1 MIYEILAILN
11 YQRNDSGWYFK
22 EVLWLEIHTVDY
34 KPIKSPSYIQLP
46 DFIMRKKAILNI
58 ENKMITIVLCGRY

>member
-22 EVLWLEIHTVDY
+22 EVLWLEVHTVDY
-34 KPIKSPSYIQLP
+34 KPIKNPST
-46 DFIMRKKAILNI
+46 FNFRIL
-58 ENKMITIVLCGRY
+58 